1 MIIYGER
8 NRNGRKKH
16 SLAYRP
22 PGRMGRWL
30 GVVLFRAALLCICAA
45 SLQAHRDKRMV
56 SGTDVEQSEVPYQVS
71 FRFIDP
77 DRHLGS
83 GAILNVRYVITQAS
97 FIWKLMRTYPEQP
110 LPTIA
115 RIRLGQ
121 ADLLSKSDDQ
131 LRSIY
136 AYTFHPEFD
145 FEAARNDV
153 ALVRTVEY
161 IEFNSFVQPIALRKG
176 PIPEGSVVMYTDWGA
191 EKDTAAQ
198 DDYKAKLQKL
208 EARAISNDQ
217 CKELLNPWDL
227 QDLVY
232 DTRVCIYTNGTGSI
246 CTGNV
251 GGPLVIVEGGQP
263 QLVGVMSY
271 VYRACNA
278 YVPAGFERLWNHYE
292 WIAKTATIDY
302 SFVNFGEMCRA
313 VRSVAAQLL
322 VQNKEAVRRRRALNN
337 SIL

>member
-1 MIIYGER
+1 MA
-8 NRNGRKKH
+8 
-16 SLAYRP
+16 S
-22 PGRMGRWL
+22 
-30 GVVLFRAALLCICAA
+30 GV
-45 SLQAHRDKRMV
+45 
-56 SGTDVEQSEVPYQVS
+56 DVEQSEVPYQVS

-97 FIWKLMRTYPEQP
+97 FIWKLMRTYPDQP
-110 LPTIA
+110 LSALA

-121 ADLLSKSDDQ
+121 VELLSKADDQ

-136 AYTFHPEFD
+136 GYTFHPAFD
-145 FEAARNDV
+145 FEVARNDV
-153 ALVRTVEY
+153 ALVRTLEY
-161 IEFNSFVQPIALRKG
+161 IEFNRFVQPVALRKG
-176 PIPEGSVVMYTDWGA
+176 PIPEGSVVQYTDWGA
-191 EKDTAAQ
+191 EKNTAAQ
-198 DDYKAKLQKL
+198 NEYKDKLQKL
-208 EARAISNDQ
+208 EARAISNEQ

-251 GGPLVIVEGGQP
+251 GGPLVIVEEGQP

-278 YVPAGFERLWNHYE
+278 YVPGGFERLWNHYE
-292 WIAKTATIDY
+292 WITKTSTIDY
-302 SFVNFGEMCRA
+302 SFLGLGFIKFELYTN
-313 VRSVAAQLL
+313 
-322 VQNKEAVRRRRALNN
+322 RRDRHLIRVDSDLKTLA
-337 SIL
+337 

>member
-1 MIIYGER
+1 
-8 NRNGRKKH
+8 
-16 SLAYRP
+16 
-22 PGRMGRWL
+22 MGRWL

-145 FEAARNDV
+145 FEAARSDV

-191 EKDTAAQ
+191 EK
-198 DDYKAKLQKL
+198 
-208 EARAISNDQ
+208 
-217 CKELLNPWDL
+217 
-227 QDLVY
+227 
-232 DTRVCIYTNGTGSI
+232 
-246 CTGNV
+246 GNV

-278 YVPAGFERLWNHYE
+278 YVPAGFERLWNHYD